1 MNQAMTD
8 DDQVERPGE
17 GQPEHDRT
25 ADQQADRV
33 QPDPFMSLKHG
44 GVEIFIVRHAD
55 ALPDASEV
63 VRGGY
68 DEQALS
74 ALGRRQAEALANR
87 LRDVRLAAIYA
98 SPMGRAIQTAAP
110 TAVTHHLEIQPVD
123 GLREITLG
131 GLSAESVAA
140 ATPEEASALLRAR
153 LRQIA
158 TIAVSTGQWESIP
171 GAEPSAQLRARL
183 VATMDRIIAAH
194 SGERVMIVSHAG
206 AINAYLAALLGLAH
220 DYFFPTANTSISVMR
235 AQGMRRMLFS
245 LNDITHLAQSGLLPE
260 REGE

>member
-1 MNQAMTD
+1 MD
-8 DDQVERPGE
+8 D
-17 GQPEHDRT
+17 GQGNHREPEE
-25 ADQQADRV
+25 
-33 QPDPFMSLKHG
+33 QPDPFMSLRHG
-44 GVEIFIVRHAD
+44 GIEVLLVRHAD

-74 ALGRRQAEALANR
+74 ALGRQQADALADR
-87 LRDVRLAAIYA
+87 LRDISLAAIYA

-110 TAVTHHLEIQPVD
+110 TAATHRLEIQTVE
-123 GLREITLG
+123 GLREVALG
-131 GLSAESVAA
+131 TVAA
-140 ATPEEASALLRAR
+140 EAIAATTPEEASAQLRAR
-153 LRQIA
+153 LREIA

-183 VATMDRIIAAH
+183 TVTMDRIIAAH
-194 SGERVMIVSHAG
+194 QGERVMIVSHAG

-235 AQGMRRMLFS
+235 AHGARRMLFS
-245 LNDITHLAQSGLLPE
+245 LNDIAHLAQAGLLPS
-260 REGE
+260 RE